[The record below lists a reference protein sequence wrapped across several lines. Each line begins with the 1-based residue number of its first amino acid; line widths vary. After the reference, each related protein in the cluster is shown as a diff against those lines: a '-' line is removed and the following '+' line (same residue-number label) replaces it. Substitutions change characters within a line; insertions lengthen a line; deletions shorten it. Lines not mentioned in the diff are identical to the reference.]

1 MVWIRG
7 YCGRPQLTMAPRNP
21 RPATSKPDRAL
32 RPGKDPQQDVYV
44 HNRGTGWWLYFRGYK
59 LAADALV
66 EQSGQLTLGERN
78 SILYPVLFL
87 YRHYFELVIKYI
99 ILVGQKL
106 RRERPQVRRRHCVVA
121 YWGECKRVIRER
133 KVPVTPK
140 TLDRIGRLA
149 SELDALDPSSD
160 RFRYPIDRDGSFPY
174 PDERRRFNLEEFAR
188 AVSPVAAALEQ
199 IAGLLDADLDLEM
212 EFYDDVYG
220 QEW

>member
-1 MVWIRG
+1 MTV
-7 YCGRPQLTMAPRNP
+7 APRKS
-21 RPATSKPDRAL
+21 RRATSKPARAL
-32 RPGKDPQQDVYV
+32 QPGKDPEQDVYV

-59 LAADALV
+59 LAADAV
-66 EQSGQLTLGERN
+66 VKQSTQLTLGERN
-78 SILYPVLFL
+78 SVLYPFLFL

-106 RRERPQVRRRHCVVA
+106 RHERPQVPCRHCLVA

-133 KVPVTPK
+133 RVPVIPK

-160 RFRYPIDRDGSFPY
+160 RFRYPVDRDGSFPY
-174 PDERRRFNLEEFAR
+174 PIEFRRFSLVGFAR

-199 IAGLLDADLDLEM
+199 IVGLLDADLDLEM
-212 EFYDDVYG
+212 EFYDDIYG
-220 QEW
+220 QKW